1 MDDYSL
7 DENRNRFSSWAAVT
21 AARASR
27 NCRFTRAEGFLLLRR
42 SGLSRIGTSWDDLPD
57 VSAFDTFHRQL
68 RYLLCEAADEL
79 WCATDHRFSHGVAAK
94 LINVYLKAMYLSG
107 VKCNRASDDVRMKAK
122 ALHPPIDRMLL
133 AELASRDV
141 GGRAQFWRKQMHK
154 GWSNFTSED
163 YESTID
169 VIQHVTGGTLW
180 KIEKHWLGP
189 TESQPDA
196 PLCR

>member
-1 MDDYSL
+1 MDDYEL

-27 NCRFTRAEGFLLLRR
+27 NCRFTRAEGFLLLSS

-57 VSAFDTFHRQL
+57 ASALDTFHRQL
-68 RYLLCEAADEL
+68 RDRLCEAADGL
-79 WCATDHRFSHGVAAK
+79 WSARDHGFSHGVAAK

-107 VKCNRASDDVRMKAK
+107 VEINQAPDNVRLKAN

-133 AELASRDV
+133 AELASGDV
-141 GGRAQFWRKQMHK
+141 GGRAQFWRKQMNR
-154 GWSNFTSED
+154 GWSNFTSEE

-169 VIQHVTGGTLW
+169 AIRHVTGGPLW
-180 KIEKHWLGP
+180 KIEKHWLRP
-189 TESQPDA
+189 IES
-196 PLCR
+196 